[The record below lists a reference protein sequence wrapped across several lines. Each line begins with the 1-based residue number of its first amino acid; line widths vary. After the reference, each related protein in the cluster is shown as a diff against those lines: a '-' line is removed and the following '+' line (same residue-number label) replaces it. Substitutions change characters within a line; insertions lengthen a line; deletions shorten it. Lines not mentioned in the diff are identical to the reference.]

1 MNTKFFI
8 ISIFVSLLI
17 NSMNA
22 QTGSWKLWAS
32 GVQQGG
38 SPRLAIAPNH
48 DIYYALLATG
58 FKKGIVYK
66 ANTLSGIG
74 SFTAMDSI
82 PYPKSLV
89 NNVFCLT
96 TNQNSEPIAG
106 IFRNNIMDPWL
117 FRYDNI
123 NQKWVTA
130 TTNLSPSLGAYS
142 IARSANGTIWVGAK
156 WSYIYKSTDNG
167 NSYTQIIESNSA
179 IQNYPCHFPSWF
191 NYNLDGA
198 IYGINVDK
206 NGRVYAGTESAGV
219 LFSDDEGLSW
229 KPADFHPCQDID
241 PTLKD
246 SSSAM
251 KALDL
256 SGNVSGFGF
265 TADNN
270 LVWSGA
276 AMWSLNWK
284 NSLGFADMTNHTV
297 TPALGLPDYLSTVG
311 QQITKIV
318 TASNGQ
324 MFLHSGGAA
333 NASGIG
339 IYTSMDGINWT
350 LFNTGITGVNDGQSQ
365 GSLVVDS
372 NMVFMATHDGKV
384 FRYIVEDIKTD
395 TKTTNKQNTFIISPN
410 PASTNIN
417 IKLQRVASDVNIS
430 IYNYLGQV
438 VKQYQFPYIVNQG
451 DLTLDISTLQKGLY
465 KV

>member
-156 WSYIYKSTDNG
+156 WSYIYKST
-167 NSYTQIIESNSA
+167 
-179 IQNYPCHFPSWF
+179 
-191 NYNLDGA
+191 
-198 IYGINVDK
+198 
-206 NGRVYAGTESAGV
+206 
-219 LFSDDEGLSW
+219 
-229 KPADFHPCQDID
+229 
-241 PTLKD
+241 
-246 SSSAM
+246 
-251 KALDL
+251 
-256 SGNVSGFGF
+256 
-265 TADNN
+265 
-270 LVWSGA
+270 
-276 AMWSLNWK
+276 
-284 NSLGFADMTNHTV
+284 
-297 TPALGLPDYLSTVG
+297 
-311 QQITKIV
+311 
-318 TASNGQ
+318 
-324 MFLHSGGAA
+324 
-333 NASGIG
+333 
-339 IYTSMDGINWT
+339 
-350 LFNTGITGVNDGQSQ
+350 
-365 GSLVVDS
+365 
-372 NMVFMATHDGKV
+372 
-384 FRYIVEDIKTD
+384 
-395 TKTTNKQNTFIISPN
+395 
-410 PASTNIN
+410 
-417 IKLQRVASDVNIS
+417 
-430 IYNYLGQV
+430 
-438 VKQYQFPYIVNQG
+438 
-451 DLTLDISTLQKGLY
+451 
-465 KV
+465 